1 MYINIYICIYIYVYI
16 YVYIYIDAHNQPYRW
31 DLLDQVALNL
41 RIVWSYNSE
50 FPMMGYN
57 GILCLI

>member
-1 MYINIYICIYIYVYI
+1 MYIYIC
-16 YVYIYIDAHNQPYRW
+16 VYIYIDAHNQPYRW
-31 DLLDQVALNL
+31 DLLHQVALNL

>member
-1 MYINIYICIYIYVYI
+1 MYIYIYI
-16 YVYIYIDAHNQPYRW
+16 YAHNQPYRW
-31 DLLDQVALNL
+31 DLLDQVPLNL
-41 RIVWSYNSE
+41 RIVLSYNSE